1 MYRAVVIFFLWAF
14 CYLGELHPFSILEP
28 LSVSGSS
35 KGIIAVQAISSSLV
49 YRAKIARLVMSG
61 TFAFAISRLRTERP
75 SLRPWHHIGRLRD
88 RKSSLNLTL
97 LLYQIFFDFSNE
109 RSLRVSNATTRA
121 DGLGRSL
128 VCRQERLTRYIQSY
142 LIKVLGLT
150 NALYFLLRWTP
161 GQAK

>member
-1 MYRAVVIFFLWAF
+1 
-14 CYLGELHPFSILEP
+14 
-28 LSVSGSS
+28 
-35 KGIIAVQAISSSLV
+35 
-49 YRAKIARLVMSG
+49 MSG

-97 LLYQIFFDFSNE
+97 LLYQIFWYFSNE

-142 LIKVLGLT
+142 LTKVLGLT
-150 NALYFLLRWTP
+150 KCPLFLASLDPGPGNRSLLGLRLRKFLNPRDNQTSVGLHNYAFIIKIFQSLYIYYIIFFEKSQYDHL
-161 GQAK
+161 